1 MRDAIR
7 DGSGQRIRYAERDA
21 IGVEASGDPAGINAE
36 LVYLREQHARQTL
49 EHDED
54 GHHDTTQVARVFLE
68 CVDKGVGDLVLTERS
83 YAGGVYSDSVAS
95 ISRIGTGAYEIQL
108 ADPLPSTRIGLADV
122 TLVRAWAP
130 LHFAITQPRPVKV
143 RLITV
148 ASADNVQVE
157 RLVYDG
163 ATWNLEDGDI
173 AILLYA
179 ES

>member
-1 MRDAIR
+1 EYASGAYSTTSHNSAIGTQPGRARCIRTGRRRGTRSSSPRTGGRSVRDAIR

-21 IGVEASGDPAGINAE
+21 IGVEASGDTAGINAE

-95 ISRIGTGAYEIQL
+95 ISRIGTGAYQIQL
-108 ADPLPSTRIGLADV
+108 A
-122 TLVRAWAP
+122 
-130 LHFAITQPRPVKV
+130 
-143 RLITV
+143 
-148 ASADNVQVE
+148 
-157 RLVYDG
+157 
-163 ATWNLEDGDI
+163 
-173 AILLYA
+173 
-179 ES
+179 